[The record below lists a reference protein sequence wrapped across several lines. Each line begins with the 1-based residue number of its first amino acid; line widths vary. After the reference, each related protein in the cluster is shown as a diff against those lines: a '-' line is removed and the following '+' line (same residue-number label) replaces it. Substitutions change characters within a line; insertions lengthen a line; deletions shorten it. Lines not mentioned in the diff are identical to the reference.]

1 MSTTLNFK
9 IETTDF
15 TEDMLSILNKAD
27 EAVIIG
33 GSGPDNVLLVRV
45 ESEYV
50 ATLMRALD
58 LDADEPGAIRQFIYN
73 NRVRLA

>member
-1 MSTTLNFK
+1 MDTTLHFE
-9 IETTDF
+9 IQTRDAAATAAA
-15 TEDMLSILNKAD
+15 ILERAD
-27 EAVIIG
+27 EATV
-33 GSGPDNVLLVRV
+33 SASVETDTVRV
-45 ESEYV
+45 SAKSEYV